1 MIFRPKRC
9 PARIAFLL
17 EGPVRRW
24 LLQPDRLIA
33 SLRMPQD
40 SSVLDLGAG
49 TGVVAEAVLAQ
60 LRGGRVVLLDAQL
73 GMLFRARRRFARVAG
88 LQPVFTVGV
97 GESLPFPEGS
107 FDFVV
112 MVTVLGELDDAPRT
126 IREVHR
132 VLRPGGVLSITEH
145 LPDPDFRSLATVRSL
160 VTASGFAERDVRGGR
175 WSYTFNANRIAPA
188 AA

>member
-1 MIFRPKRC
+1 MFLRSKRC
-9 PARIAFLL
+9 PARLAFLL

-49 TGVVAEAVLAQ
+49 TGVVAEAVLAH
-60 LRGGRVVLLDAQL
+60 LRGGRVILLDAQL
-73 GMLFRARRRFARVAG
+73 GMLVRARRRFARVAG
-88 LQPVFTVGV
+88 LRPDFAVGAA
-97 GESLPFPEGS
+97 EFLPFAEGS
-107 FDFVV
+107 FDFVI

-145 LPDPDFRSLATVRSL
+145 LPDPDFRSLATVRAL
-160 VTASGFAERDVRGGR
+160 VTASGFAERNVRGGR
-175 WSYTFNANRIAPA
+175 WSYTFNANRVAPPA
-188 AA
+188 A